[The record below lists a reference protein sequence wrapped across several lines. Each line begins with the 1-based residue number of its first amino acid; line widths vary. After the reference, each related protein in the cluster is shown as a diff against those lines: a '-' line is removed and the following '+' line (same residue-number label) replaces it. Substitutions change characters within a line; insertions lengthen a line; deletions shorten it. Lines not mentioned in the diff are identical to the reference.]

1 MANTQFNTR
10 IILRNDSTAKWL
22 ENEAKVLLK
31 GEVGIEFLENGSPK
45 MKIGDGVTQW
55 KDLSYFGGEET
66 HVIQVDEVDGE
77 THVETITKNIPE
89 GTTLHKGDIA
99 VAKAT
104 VYIDS
109 DAPANNKYAYTA
121 YVYGDN
127 GWAAMDGNYSADNV
141 FFNEDMIVTTK
152 VGTITE
158 LTNGSATFKVAGKSV
173 KEALNALLAEEK
185 DPVVTLPKI
194 TSITANN
201 IKAYEVGTNVT
212 VDYTINTDAG
222 NYEYG
227 PATGVTYAADAYNV
241 AFNSETKNTKSGSFT
256 ALKVT
261 DNTNLSITA
270 TATYSDG
277 VVPLT
282 NLKSNCA
289 AKQIKSAAT
298 KAVTKGTVTGYRNWY
313 TYVGS
318 DLTTIDSVFV
328 RKTSAKGSGKN
339 ATKVTLAVP
348 AGTKRVMVA
357 IPTGKLTDSDTTIT
371 GYTKRVKGCIDEK
384 GMGLDI
390 FAAGNF
396 ATSTVSV
403 FDATG
408 NSNGMDYIVY
418 DYTNENGLSATN
430 LIFDIG

>member
-1 MANTQFNTR
+1 MATTQFNTR

-22 ENEAKVLLK
+22 ENESQVLLK

-66 HVIQVDEVDGE
+66 HVIQVNEVDGE

-89 GTTLHKGDIA
+89 STTLNKGDIA
-99 VAKAT
+99 VVKAI

-109 DAPANNKYAYTA
+109 DNSVNNKYAYTA
-121 YVYGDN
+121 YVYGEN

-158 LTNGSATFKVAGKSV
+158 LTNGSATFKIAGKSV

-185 DPVVTLPKI
+185 EPVVTLPKI

-201 IKAYEVGTNVT
+201 VKSYEVGTSVT

-227 PATGVTYAADAYNV
+227 PDTGVTYADDAYDV
-241 AFNSETKNTKSGSFT
+241 TFNGETKNTKSGSFSAIT
-256 ALKVT
+256 VT
-261 DNTNLSITA
+261 DNTNLSIVA

-277 VVPLT
+277 TIPLT

-289 AKQIKSAAT
+289 TKQIKSDT
-298 KAVTKGTVTGYRNWY
+298 TEAVTKGTIIGYRNWY
-313 TYVGS
+313 TYVGN
-318 DLTTIDSVFV
+318 DLTTIDSTFV
-328 RKTSAKGSGKN
+328 RGTTAKGSGKN
-339 ATKVTLAVP
+339 AAKVTLAVS

-357 IPTGKLTDSDTTIT
+357 IPTGKLTDSDTTVS
-371 GYTKRVKGCIDEK
+371 GYTKRVKSCIDEK

-396 ATSTVSV
+396 VTSTVSV

-418 DYTNENGLSATN
+418 DYTNENGLAATN